1 MSFFKVDYSAMIDV
15 NNRGKDMPKQT
26 LSTTVQKTDDAVGV
40 FRREEEKHWY
50 VAIVNN
56 KSEKSCLEKL
66 QQRLKNQSDSEKSY
80 EVYVAIQQEMSVRRD
95 GKRKKVDRIVFPA
108 LLFIRCTDRLRRKE
122 IVYLPYIKRF
132 MVNIAGSSRGSCRP
146 VAIIPDNQMYSLMRM
161 VNDAEEHVTIESC
174 PLHLGDRVRVNG
186 GKLVGLE
193 GNVYREVDG
202 STSLVV
208 KIDILGCAKV
218 TIARELLEPIVEK
231 KSANI

>member
-40 FRREEEKHWY
+40 FRREEEEKHWY

-95 GKRKKVDRIVFPA
+95 GKRKKVDRI
-108 LLFIRCTDRLRRKE
+108 
-122 IVYLPYIKRF
+122 
-132 MVNIAGSSRGSCRP
+132 G
-146 VAIIPDNQMYSLMRM
+146 
-161 VNDAEEHVTIESC
+161 
-174 PLHLGDRVRVNG
+174 
-186 GKLVGLE
+186 
-193 GNVYREVDG
+193 
-202 STSLVV
+202 
-208 KIDILGCAKV
+208 
-218 TIARELLEPIVEK
+218 
-231 KSANI
+231 